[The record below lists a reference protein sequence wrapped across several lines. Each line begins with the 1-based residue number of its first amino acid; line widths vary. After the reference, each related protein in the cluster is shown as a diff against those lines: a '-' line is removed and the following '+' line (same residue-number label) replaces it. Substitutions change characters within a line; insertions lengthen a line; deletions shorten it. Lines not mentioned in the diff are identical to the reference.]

1 MLNVFAQ
8 SYLEYN
14 FQMEQSVY
22 SLKEW
27 REAVLP
33 QLRALTFPDSEIKNV
48 TLLAYFFWRD
58 ERIETEFS
66 AIECAFLAAFRCLGL
81 MKAVL
86 VTNRITPRMKSF
98 AEHYQVEIQMDSAL
112 DSPDGV
118 KALCIDSV
126 SRLYSRFHTDYV
138 LTLQTDG
145 FPLNAGLERFLES
158 YDYVG
163 APFPGHIYWYD
174 FYPYPR
180 FAVGNGG
187 FSLRSR
193 AICEAASIAYRKISR
208 WIPYS
213 QFFFGDDV
221 FYCKTMPFFSSA
233 WRRRFKYPTV
243 DVALQFSIGF
253 DYPTPKIASLGFH
266 AGGFNEYCKRFG
278 VPFGELLR

>member
-1 MLNVFAQ
+1 MNQGKYRLRDWQ
-8 SYLEYN
+8 
-14 FQMEQSVY
+14 
-22 SLKEW
+22 
-27 REAVLP
+27 EAVLP
-33 QLRALTFPDSEIKNV
+33 RLRALTFPDSKIKNV

-58 ERIETEFS
+58 ERIETEFP
-66 AIECAFLAAFRCLGL
+66 AIECAFLSAFRCLGL

-98 AEHYQVEIQMDSAL
+98 AERYQIEIQTELAL

-126 SRLYSRFHTDYV
+126 SRLHSRFRTDYV

-145 FPLNAGLERFLES
+145 FPLNAWLEKFLGQ
-158 YDYVG
+158 YDYIG

-208 WIPYS
+208 WAPYS

-221 FYCKTMPFFSSA
+221 FYCKTMPFFSFA
-233 WRRRFKYPTV
+233 WRRRFRYPSV

-253 DYPTPKIASLGFH
+253 DYPVPQRPSLGFH
-266 AGGFNEYCKRFG
+266 ASGFDEYCKRFG
-278 VPFGELLR
+278 VPFKELLL